1 MLARFVAN
9 GQVGAGVPRSFA
21 VTAACFTLA
30 ATTLA
35 GGVLAQENLGA
46 PSPPAGYQ
54 APLHQLNLANPEPA
68 SAVPQAKKEGLA
80 PFFADAKFGAQ
91 LKTYCLNRDKFTPD
105 RSQAWALGGSLSAL
119 SGYLG
124 PVRFGAV
131 GYTSQKL
138 YGPDDQD
145 GTLLLRPGQKSNT
158 VLGQAYAEVKFADE
172 LFGAIGLK
180 EYHTPYINNWDVRM
194 TPNTFQGATVYG
206 SAGGKDGAPRW
217 RYGGGYIQK
226 IKYVNSSDFEYMSV
240 LAGAPTDVKRG
251 VYVAGANY
259 ERNNFSFG
267 AIDYYSDDII
277 NIFYTDAKYT
287 LPSTTGYKL
296 VLGAQYSNQK
306 STGDD
311 LLTGSSFSTGQWG
324 ITGDLSF
331 VSTTLTL
338 AYNSTANGA
347 SMISPWGGYPGYTS
361 VQVQDFDRAGENAF
375 MVKAAYDFS
384 RHGARGLSAYAL
396 AVLGSD
402 VNAPNYNQN
411 EYDFNVQWTP
421 KDGTLKGSSFR
432 IRYARV
438 EQRGGD
444 VSPLNDFRVIATYD
458 F

>member
-1 MLARFVAN
+1 MLARCVGN
-9 GQVGAGVPRSFA
+9 SQVGAGGPHSFA
-21 VTAACFTLA
+21 VTAACFTLVA
-30 ATTLA
+30 AA
-35 GGVLAQENLGA
+35 FASGALAQQNLGA
-46 PSPPAGYQ
+46 PSPPAGYH
-54 APLHQLNLANPEPA
+54 APLDQLNLANPAPA
-68 SAVPQAKKEGLA
+68 NSVPQAKKEGLA

-91 LKTYCLNRDKFTPD
+91 LKTYYLNRDKFTPD
-105 RSQAWALGGSLSAL
+105 RSQAWAIGGSLSFL

-138 YGPDDQD
+138 YGPDDED
-145 GTLLLRPGQKSNT
+145 GTLLLRSGQQSYT
-158 VLGQAYAEVKFADE
+158 VLGQAYAEVKFSDQ
-172 LFGAIGLK
+172 LFGSIGRK

-206 SAGGKDGAPRW
+206 SAGGKDGAPHW

-226 IKYVNSSDFEYMSV
+226 IKYVNSSDFEYMSIR
-240 LAGAPTDVKRG
+240 AGAPDNVKRG

-259 ERNNFSFG
+259 EHNNFSFG
-267 AIDYYSDDII
+267 AINYYSDDII

-287 LPSTTGYKL
+287 LPATTGYKL

-324 ITGDLSF
+324 IKGDLSF

-338 AYNSTANGA
+338 AYTSTANGA
-347 SMISPWGGYPGYTS
+347 TMRSPWSGYPGYTS

-375 MVKAAYDFS
+375 MIKGAYDFS
-384 RHGARGLSAYAL
+384 RHGAHGLSAYAL
-396 AVLGSD
+396 AVLGSS
-402 VNAPNYNQN
+402 VNAPDYNQN
-411 EYDFNVQWTP
+411 EYNFNVQWTP
-421 KDGTLKGSSFR
+421 KEGVLKGSSFR

-438 EQRGGD
+438 DQRGGD